1 MNRKAEALGAWNT
14 TVKNVVGLDDSA
26 QRTTAEDI
34 LRIAKVFLDQ
44 PVLAEICGLAESRIA
59 SEEGKIV
66 SLSNTNKMLH
76 PESVYFN
83 GRIKGVTTGTT
94 SRAGNCLVSVF
105 TVGDYRYL
113 CVVMHSSYDGKFR
126 DTQALYD
133 VCAEAK

>member
-1 MNRKAEALGAWNT
+1 MLSIDSWIRFALTEIYAILLLA
-14 TVKNVVGLDDSA
+14 VVFRRPML
-26 QRTTAEDI
+26 
-34 LRIAKVFLDQ
+34 
-44 PVLAEICGLAESRIA
+44 
-59 SEEGKIV
+59 EEKIV

-83 GRIKGVTTGTT
+83 GRIKGVKTGTT